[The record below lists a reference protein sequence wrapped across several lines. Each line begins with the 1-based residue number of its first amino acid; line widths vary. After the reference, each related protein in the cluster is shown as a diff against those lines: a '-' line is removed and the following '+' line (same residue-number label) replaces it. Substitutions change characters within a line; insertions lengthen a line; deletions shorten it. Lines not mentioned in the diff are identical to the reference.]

1 MRGVP
6 EEFVRLFFIRFPG
19 QWPKGVPL
27 PDAVAGSRIAERLA
41 WRCVDALRPF
51 QQHVKKRPGARDS
64 AGAVALL
71 PVELIQRGRHPTAD
85 GMREGAERLLGQGEA
100 AVVGADRLMALEGDG
115 SGQGDRDPFG
125 VVALLGRL
133 GYLVEPDPRM
143 SSRQEQTLVLFR
155 AGEGKPG
162 PLSPLGRDVA
172 TLGGVVLRALSEQD
186 ARDALES
193 SAWAL
198 VVTVAGIPASEL
210 ARAEAR
216 VRWLLATGRSG
227 SGLGARLGRL
237 DEGKRRR
244 LAETLAGLV
253 PRTFAT
259 SGPALEAM
267 VRAWGL
273 LGFSSDDAYMAL
285 HDRALGRPITPRSG
299 PETAGLDRGRIAAT
313 RRETE
318 AASSLL
324 ARHLAEEEEAPPP
337 RSPGGLDPSHAAFL
351 TDLAVRPRWRAE
363 ELEALAAGHGLMP
376 QAALDRINEA
386 ALEAWGE
393 PLMEGEDPL
402 DVHPRAK
409 ELT

>member
-1 MRGVP
+1 M
-6 EEFVRLFFIRFPG
+6 E
-19 QWPKGVPL
+19 
-27 PDAVAGSRIAERLA
+27 
-41 WRCVDALRPF
+41 
-51 QQHVKKRPGARDS
+51 
-64 AGAVALL
+64 AVALL
-71 PVELIQRGRHPTAD
+71 PDELLATGRHPLAD
-85 GMREGAERLLGQGEA
+85 RVREGAERLLGQGEA
-100 AVVGADRLMALEGDG
+100 AVVEADRLMALEGDG

-133 GYLVEPDPRM
+133 GYLLEPDPRM
-143 SSRQEQTLVLFR
+143 SSREERTLVLFR

-162 PLSPLGRDVA
+162 PFSPLGRDVA
-172 TLGGVVLRALSEQD
+172 TLGAVVLRALGEQE

-193 SAWAL
+193 PAWAR

-237 DEGKRRR
+237 DEGRRRR
-244 LAETLAGLV
+244 LAEALTGLIPARASTSAAVAPGVVQVWGILGLGTDEAYLAV
-253 PRTFAT
+253 
-259 SGPALEAM
+259 
-267 VRAWGL
+267 
-273 LGFSSDDAYMAL
+273 
-285 HDRALGRPITPRSG
+285 HDRALGRPRAPRSQS
-299 PETAGLDRGRIAAT
+299 PAVGLDRERIAAT

-318 AASSLL
+318 AARSLL
-324 ARHLAEEEEAPPP
+324 ARHLAEEEEAAPP
-337 RSPGGLDPSHAAFL
+337 RSPGGLDASHAAL
-351 TDLAVRPRWRAE
+351 LVDLATRPTWRAE